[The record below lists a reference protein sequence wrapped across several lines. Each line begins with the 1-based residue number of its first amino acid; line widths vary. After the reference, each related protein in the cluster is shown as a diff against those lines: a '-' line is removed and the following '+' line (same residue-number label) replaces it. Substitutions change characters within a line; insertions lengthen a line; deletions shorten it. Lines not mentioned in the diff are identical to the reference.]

1 MQNSLEISNIPGICD
16 APYWTVDNLL
26 QQIAQ
31 RHKDIDYVIV
41 TGDFESHAIWD
52 YTRDAHQRMIRNVSQ
67 LIKNHF
73 PDKQIYF
80 ALGNHE
86 GKKLSLQKELES
98 TFVKRRKYTRYR
110 SHERNFRYG

>member
-1 MQNSLEISNIPGICD
+1 M
-16 APYWTVDNLL
+16 VDNLL

-52 YTRDAHQRMIRNVSQ
+52 YAKDTHQRMIRNVSQ
-67 LIKNHF
+67 LIKSHF

-86 GKKLSLQKELES
+86 GKKMTLTQKDLES
-98 TFVKRRKYTRYR
+98 TFVKRRTYTRNR
-110 SHERNFRYG
+110 SYERNFRYD

>member
-1 MQNSLEISNIPGICD
+1 M
-16 APYWTVDNLL
+16 VDNLL

-52 YTRDAHQRMIRNVSQ
+52 YAKDTHQRMIRNVSQ
-67 LIKNHF
+67 LIKSRF

-86 GKKLSLQKELES
+86 GKKITLTE
-98 TFVKRRKYTRYR
+98 R
-110 SHERNFRYG
+110 SREHFRQAKKIYEK